1 MQSLN
6 VKKNVIIFFSF
17 ILVIT
22 YYFRLNQL
30 YDVSTHHATS
40 WWLFNYESGFTRRG
54 LIGQILL
61 YFSDFFDLN
70 ILYILKVLQLF
81 SFSFYIYLVTHY
93 LSTRK
98 ISNTFLLLYFC
109 PGLFLAYVYDI
120 FYIGRQEMYL
130 FIYFFFYISLCQKEK
145 VSIIFTYLNPLI
157 FILLILTHESLI
169 FYFSYFL
176 TAEII
181 FNKRDERDT
190 IYLKFFVNFLFCL
203 ATILLIM
210 HFHQFTDLNIICEK
224 IVSIGGPVNTCNDM
238 FVSSNNMSISETIKI
253 ALPNIQ
259 NANYFVNY
267 FILACLC
274 FISIFFF
281 FKDLPSNTFKNNQI
295 YFLFFFNFA
304 GSIPLFI
311 LTYDWGRWIHMNLM
325 LIFLICIRLL
335 PPTGE
340 RVGSEQ
346 KFGKNFLFVLCIII
360 YSTTWSMPV
369 CCQPEFKFGIFE
381 KIPKLYNLIW

>member
-130 FIYFFFYISLCQKEK
+130 FIYFFFLYLIMPKRKSVNNFYILE
-145 VSIIFTYLNPLI
+145 SINF
-157 FILLILTHESLI
+157 H
-169 FYFSYFL
+169 
-176 TAEII
+176 
-181 FNKRDERDT
+181 
-190 IYLKFFVNFLFCL
+190 FVNSY
-203 ATILLIM
+203 A
-210 HFHQFTDLNIICEK
+210 
-224 IVSIGGPVNTCNDM
+224 
-238 FVSSNNMSISETIKI
+238 
-253 ALPNIQ
+253 
-259 NANYFVNY
+259 
-267 FILACLC
+267 
-274 FISIFFF
+274 
-281 FKDLPSNTFKNNQI
+281 
-295 YFLFFFNFA
+295 
-304 GSIPLFI
+304 
-311 LTYDWGRWIHMNLM
+311 
-325 LIFLICIRLL
+325 
-335 PPTGE
+335 
-340 RVGSEQ
+340 
-346 KFGKNFLFVLCIII
+346 
-360 YSTTWSMPV
+360 
-369 CCQPEFKFGIFE
+369 
-381 KIPKLYNLIW
+381 